1 MKIGMITDS
10 LGAPSFDQLLGTA
23 AEFGIEKRR
32 KLGVLQP
39 WPAKP

>member
-1 MKIGMITDS
+1 MVLANPAYG
-10 LGAPSFDQLLGTA
+10 SFRERRRSHDFKLSGD
-23 AEFGIEKRR
+23 EKRTR